1 MQSQSFDGLVEL
13 YDETRSFD
21 QGCFDSA
28 LEYLTERFPP
38 HTYPNVFEPG
48 MGTGRIAIP
57 LAELGYRVTGVDVSS
72 EMLDVLAHRLRESGQ
87 AHVSHQLGD
96 ATALPFADGL
106 FDLAIAVHLFY
117 FIPDWRKA
125 ADEMLRVVK
134 VGNPVVLMHTG
145 MGMEVPALNSRYKEL
160 CAAQGHEIRPVGAAG
175 TGEVIAYLQ
184 SIGCRL
190 EQIRDRW
197 TWVSSIGLDNA
208 IGYLE
213 SRAYSFTAQTPDA
226 VHLETVK
233 IMRSE
238 LRASG
243 NMSAHAD
250 VPNQIALVVVTR

>member
-28 LEYLTERFPP
+28 LDYLAKRFPP
-38 HTYPNVFEPG
+38 RVYPDVCEPG
-48 MGTGRIAIP
+48 IGTGRIAIP
-57 LAELGYRVTGVDVSS
+57 LAERGYRVAGVDVSP
-72 EMLDVLAHRLRESGQ
+72 EMLDVLARRLRESGQ
-87 AHVSHQLGD
+87 VHVSHQLGD
-96 ATALPFADGL
+96 ATALPFGDGT

-134 VGNPVVLMHTG
+134 PGNPLILMHTG

-160 CAAQGHEIRPVGAAG
+160 CAAHGYEIRPVGVAG
-175 TGEVIAYLQ
+175 TGEVIGYLE
-184 SIGCRL
+184 STGCRV

-197 TWVSSIGLDNA
+197 MWVSSISLDRA

-213 SRAYSFTAQTPDA
+213 SRAYSFTAETPDA
-226 VHLETVK
+226 IHVAAIET
-233 IMRSE
+233 MRSE
-238 LRASG
+238 LLDV
-243 NMSAHAD
+243 SAHAE
-250 VPNQIALVVVTR
+250 VPNQISLVVVTR

>member
-1 MQSQSFDGLVEL
+1 MQSQSFDGLVEI

-21 QGCFDSA
+21 KDCFDSA
-28 LEYLTERFPP
+28 LQYLGERFPP
-38 HTYPNVFEPG
+38 HMYPNVFEPG
-48 MGTGRIAIP
+48 IGTGRIAIP
-57 LAELGYRVTGVDVSS
+57 LAERGYRVTGVDVSP
-72 EMLDVLAHRLRESGQ
+72 EMLDLLAHRLRESGQ

-96 ATALPFADGL
+96 ATALPFAGGL

-134 VGNPVVLMHTG
+134 VGNPLILMHTG

-160 CAAQGHEIRPVGAAG
+160 CAAHGYEIKPVGVAG
-175 TGEVIAYLQ
+175 TGEVLAYLE
-184 SIGCRL
+184 SLGCRV

-197 TWVSSIGLDNA
+197 TWVSSISLDKA

-213 SRAYSFTAQTPDA
+213 SRAYSFTAETPDA
-226 VHLETVK
+226 INVAAIET
-233 IMRSE
+233 MRSE
-238 LRASG
+238 LLDV
-243 NMSAHAD
+243 SAHAE